1 MGLLRLLRSLA
12 SPEPEQKH
20 KSEDDPGLMTFRLDP
35 VELARL
41 TAFKEKHAKSC
52 PAITTIGG
60 KFTYIFTPT
69 GVGTAI
75 VVRCN
80 ACGEEKDITDVDS
93 W

>member
-1 MGLLRLLRSLA
+1 MELLKLLKSLVT
-12 SPEPEQKH
+12 PEPKP
-20 KSEDDPGLMTFRLDP
+20 KPGPDPGLMTFRLSP
-35 VELARL
+35 IELARL
-41 TAFKEKHAKSC
+41 KAFKDKHAESC
-52 PAITTIGG
+52 PGITTIGG

-69 GVGTAI
+69 GIGTAV